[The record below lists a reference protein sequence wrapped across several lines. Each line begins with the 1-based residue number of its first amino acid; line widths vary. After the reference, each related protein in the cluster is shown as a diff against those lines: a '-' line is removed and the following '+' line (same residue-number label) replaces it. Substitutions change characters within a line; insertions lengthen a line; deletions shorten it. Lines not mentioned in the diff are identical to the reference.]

1 MDKQRLLRAA
11 AETMEHAHA
20 PYSHFRVGAAV
31 LASSGKI
38 YTGCN
43 VENASYGLTN
53 CAERTAVFTAI
64 AAGETA
70 FTAVAITASGETP
83 PYPCGAC
90 RQVLSE
96 FCSPDTPVH
105 VAPSGQLEQA
115 ESFTLGSLLPHS
127 FAEFDTKADS

>member
-1 MDKQRLLRAA
+1 MDKQILLRAA
-11 AETMEHAHA
+11 VEAMAHAHA
-20 PYSHFRVGAAV
+20 PYSHFQVGAAI

-38 YTGCN
+38 YSGCN
-43 VENASYGLTN
+43 VENTSYGLTN

-64 AAGETA
+64 AAGETR

-96 FCSPDTPVH
+96 FCAPDTSVH
-105 VAPSGQLEQA
+105 VAPAKHLDQA

-127 FAEFDTKADS
+127 FAEFDA